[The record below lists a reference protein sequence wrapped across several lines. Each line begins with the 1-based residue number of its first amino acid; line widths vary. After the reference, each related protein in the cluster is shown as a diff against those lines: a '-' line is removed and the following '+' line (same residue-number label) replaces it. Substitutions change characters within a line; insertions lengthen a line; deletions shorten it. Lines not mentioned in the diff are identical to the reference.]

1 MIVDASVTPEKM
13 QAILQTLTPYLN
25 QALRNYFNSHPAY
38 VLREDSSKGEAL
50 AKKLAKGI
58 EVKPGEIIIPFTD

>member
-1 MIVDASVTPEKM
+1 SQQPAY
-13 QAILQTLTPYLN
+13 ILQD
-25 QALRNYFNSHPAY
+25 
-38 VLREDSSKGEAL
+38 DSSQGEAL